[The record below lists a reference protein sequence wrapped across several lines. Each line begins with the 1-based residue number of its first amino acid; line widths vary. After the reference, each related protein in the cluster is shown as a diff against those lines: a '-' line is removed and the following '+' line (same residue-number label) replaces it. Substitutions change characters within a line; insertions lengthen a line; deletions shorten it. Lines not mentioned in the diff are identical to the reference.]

1 MNGFLKYS
9 ERVMS
14 ATKRTDTDNTDDLRV
29 SEMDRLVE
37 TGFCYRVVPDGLVA
51 LDLGVDVF
59 AGWTGPWVRAIP
71 SAAVWCS
78 GCGGDRHV
86 RAEDVSG
93 GWIGFRNEWHRHR
106 PRWGRKKRR
115 YAQAGTTFTSGRLPS
130 LPKATPI
137 RWTGSFRSRYF
148 SA

>member
-59 AGWTGPWVRAIP
+59 AEMDRPLGEGD
-71 SAAVWCS
+71 SFGS
-78 GCGGDRHV
+78 GLV
-86 RAEDVSG
+86 
-93 GWIGFRNEWHRHR
+93 FRL
-106 PRWGRKKRR
+106 RW
-115 YAQAGTTFTSGRLPS
+115 
-130 LPKATPI
+130 
-137 RWTGSFRSRYF
+137 
-148 SA
+148 